1 MKHLT
6 DDEYSQ
12 RVRELTPIIGL
23 LYDNR
28 DGETWN
34 ELRVKMCDVWLL
46 YFVGTQYQEK
56 YCTEYLEQLMDL
68 IQDKLNERIV
78 EKYENFIKH

>member
-6 DDEYSQ
+6 DDEYSI
-12 RVRELTPIIGL
+12 RVRKLTPEARVI
-23 LYDNR
+23 YD
-28 DGETWN
+28 DDALSWN
-34 ELRVKMCDVWLL
+34 EMKVKVHELWLL

-56 YCTEYLEQLMDL
+56 YCTDYLEQLMDL
-68 IQDKLNERIV
+68 IQIKLNERIV

>member
-6 DDEYSQ
+6 DDEYSL
-12 RVRELTPIIGL
+12 RIRKLTPEARVI
-23 LYDNR
+23 YD
-28 DGETWN
+28 DDALSWVEMKVKVN
-34 ELRVKMCDVWLL
+34 ELWLL

-56 YCTEYLEQLMDL
+56 YCTDYLEQLMDL
-68 IQDKLNERIV
+68 IQEKLNDRIV